1 MRQTLLILGATGDV
15 TERWLLPGLGGLLA
29 AGGYDGLS
37 LVGAAREDWDDDRW
51 RTRVAGA
58 FEPHGATGPRIEA
71 VAAQTRYLQADVSD
85 EADLQLLL
93 DACDE
98 PLIIYFALPPAVT
111 ERACQAL
118 TAIELPMGSRLV
130 MEKPFGTDGASA
142 RALNEL
148 LARLVPEDHVYR
160 VDHYLGMSTVL
171 NILGLRFANRMLEP
185 VLNAEHVEA
194 VDIVFDESLGLEGR
208 AGYYDGAGALVDM
221 IQSHSL
227 QVLSLLT
234 MDAPSTLQARD
245 LRGGKAQVL
254 RATRIWRDDPISCSR
269 RARYTA
275 GEVDG
280 RRLPSYIDEPDVD
293 PARGTETLA
302 EVLVSVDT
310 WRWAGVPF
318 RLRAG
323 KALGTPR
330 KEIVIT
336 FRQPRWIPRGLEG
349 YERPDRLSIG
359 LDSHVLSID
368 LNVNGPGHPLVIDPV
383 TLQTGLEPGDLPPY
397 GEVLRAVLDGDPVLS
412 VRGDSAV
419 ECWRIVE
426 PALRAWRDGEVALE
440 EYAAGSPG
448 PAGWPPA

>member
-15 TERWLLPGLGGLLA
+15 TERWLLPGLAGLLA
-29 AGGYDGLS
+29 AGGGGGLS
-37 LVGAAREDWDDDRW
+37 LVGAAREDWHDDRW
-51 RTRVAGA
+51 RARVAGA
-58 FEPHGATGPRIEA
+58 FAASGAGGPRVDA
-71 VAAQTRYLQADVSD
+71 VTSGARYVQADVTD
-85 EADLQLLL
+85 EADLRRLLE
-93 DACDE
+93 ACHD
-98 PLIIYFALPPAVT
+98 PLIIYFALPPAVA

-118 TAIELPMGSRLV
+118 TAIDLPAGSRLV
-130 MEKPFGTDGASA
+130 MEKPFGSDAASA

-148 LARLVPEDHVYR
+148 LARLVPEDHIYR

-171 NILGLRFANRMLEP
+171 DILGLRFANRMLEP

-227 QVLSLLT
+227 QVLSLLA

-245 LRGGKAQVL
+245 LRDGTAQVL
-254 RATRIWRDDPISCSR
+254 RATRIWDDDPTSCSR
-269 RARYTA
+269 RARYTT

-280 RRLPSYIDEPDVD
+280 RRLPSYVDEPGVD

-302 EVLVSVDT
+302 EVVVAVDT

-330 KEIVIT
+330 KEVVIT
-336 FRQPRWIPRGLEG
+336 FRRPRWIPRGLEG
-349 YERPDRLSIG
+349 YERPDRLSLG
-359 LDSHVLSID
+359 LDSHLLSID
-368 LNVNGPGHPLVIDPV
+368 LNVNGPGDPLVIDPV
-383 TLQTGLEPGDLPPY
+383 TLRAGLQPGALPPY

-440 EYAAGSPG
+440 EYVAGSRG
-448 PAGWPPA
+448 PAGWSAA